1 MTATPLDL
9 CPDGTSSGCC
19 HDRLLQAAT
28 EAFLEEGYR
37 ASVDRIAARA
47 GVAKQTLYNHFGTK
61 EDLFRAVGY
70 KLADSVAIELE
81 QPDECLADTLVR
93 FGLDLREKLI
103 GDRGLAIYRSF
114 HVESARAP
122 EVTRAIHQRVI
133 TRLIELISN
142 VIGHAM
148 DQGQLRRDDTHLAA
162 EMLLSML
169 VHIDRGIRLAGHP
182 RLAPAD
188 EEQRVRAIID
198 FFLRSLASNPNAQSA
213 QEQK

>member
-1 MTATPLDL
+1 MTATPLDP
-9 CPDGTSSGCC
+9 CQDGVSAPCC

-61 EDLFRAVGY
+61 EELFRAVGL
-70 KLADSVAIELE
+70 KLADSVAIELSH
-81 QPDECLADTLVR
+81 DIDGLAETLVR
-93 FGLDLREKLI
+93 FGLDLRERIL

-122 EVTRAIHQRVI
+122 EVTRTIHQRVM

-142 VIGHAM
+142 VISRAM
-148 DQGQLRRDDTHLAA
+148 DQGQLRRDDPQLAA

-198 FFLRSLASNPNAQSA
+198 FFLRSLASTPNAQPA